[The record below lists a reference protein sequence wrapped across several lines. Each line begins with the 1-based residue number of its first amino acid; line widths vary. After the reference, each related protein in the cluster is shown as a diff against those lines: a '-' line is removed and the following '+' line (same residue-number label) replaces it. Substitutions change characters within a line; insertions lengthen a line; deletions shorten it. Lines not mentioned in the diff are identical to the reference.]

1 MKKAYD
7 DYITKV
13 TRDLE
18 PWEVDEAKA
27 SMEDAISNCSTVI
40 FHELGY

>member
-40 FHELGY
+40 FHELGN